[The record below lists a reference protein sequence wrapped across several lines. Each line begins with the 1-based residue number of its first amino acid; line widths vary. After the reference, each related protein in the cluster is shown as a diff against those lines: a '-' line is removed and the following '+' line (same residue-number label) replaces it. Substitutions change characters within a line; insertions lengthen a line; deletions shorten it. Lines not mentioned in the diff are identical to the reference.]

1 MTSRPGLAELRAT
14 AGWHFFVIAF
24 LGRLP
29 VAMNV
34 VGVLTLVAAARGSI
48 AEAGI
53 ASATL
58 GVASGLGGPVL
69 GAAADRWGQRW
80 VLSTVA
86 VLNASALAGVV
97 VASYA
102 DVSFAVLVAA
112 CLAAGLTSPQIS
124 PLTRARWMA
133 LLVGDGSATAGEAG
147 SATAGEA
154 GRATGGTTGAAVGRA
169 RLSAAM
175 SYEGMADELSFVG
188 GPVLVGVL
196 ATAVGPAVP
205 VVVAAAVT
213 AVFVV
218 AFAWHPTAAAVR
230 PNGRMARAAHR
241 ESRAGRPSLLRV
253 RVLLPVGGMFFMGAF
268 FGGALVSLTEFMDQR
283 DAGAQTGLVYG
294 CMGVTSA
301 IFALAVVRLPERF
314 PLAARWLAA
323 AAVVLVAS
331 LAMPLVGTVWAM
343 ALVLLLAGAAAG
355 PLLVTMNSVGA
366 EAAPPRRMAT
376 TMTLL
381 SSGITV
387 GQALASAITGGLAQ
401 HGGFAAAAIGVVVAA
416 AAGVLLAAADV
427 VATRRRARRAS
438 APERSEA
445 DPREPRALEEGEPA

>member
-1 MTSRPGLAELRAT
+1 MTSRPGFAELRAT
-14 AGWHFFVIAF
+14 AGWHFFVVAF
-24 LGRLP
+24 VGRLP

-80 VLSTVA
+80 VLSSVA
-86 VLNASALAGVV
+86 VLNAGALAGVV

-102 DVSFAVLVAA
+102 DVPFAVVVGA

-133 LLVGDGSATAGEAG
+133 LLVGDGGAGVGTGIAASA
-147 SATAGEA
+147 
-154 GRATGGTTGAAVGRA
+154 AAGRA
-169 RLSAAM
+169 RLSVAM

-196 ATAVGPAVP
+196 ATAAGPAVP
-205 VVVAAAVT
+205 VVVAAVVT
-213 AVFVV
+213 VVFVI

-230 PNGRMARAAHR
+230 PNARLARQAHR
-241 ESRAGRPSLLRV
+241 EARVDRPSLLRV
-253 RVLLPVGGMFFMGAF
+253 RVLLPIGGMFFMGGF
-268 FGGALVSLTEFMDQR
+268 FGAALVSLTTFMEQR

-301 IFALAVVRLPERF
+301 IFALAMVRLPERF
-314 PLAARWLAA
+314 RLAARWLAA
-323 AAVVLVAS
+323 AAVVLVAA
-331 LAMPLVGTVWAM
+331 LVMPFVGTVWAM

-355 PLLVTMNSVGA
+355 PLLVTLNSVGA

-401 HGGFAAAAIGVVVAA
+401 HGGFATAAIGVAVAA
-416 AAGVLLAAADV
+416 AAGVLLAAADI
-427 VATRRRARRAS
+427 VATRRRVPRTPPPRRVDTE
-438 APERSEA
+438 ER
-445 DPREPRALEEGEPA
+445 RELEEGEPA

>member
-1 MTSRPGLAELRAT
+1 MVERRSPFAELRAT

-133 LLVGDGSATAGEAG
+133 LLVGDGSETGSSSASTTASAAG
-147 SATAGEA
+147 SAS
-154 GRATGGTTGAAVGRA
+154 GTAVGRA

-196 ATAVGPAVP
+196 ATAAGPAVP

-301 IFALAVVRLPERF
+301 ICALAVVRLPERF

-427 VATRRRARRAS
+427 LATRSRARRAS

-445 DPREPRALEEGEPA
+445 DPRDPRALEEGEPA

>member
-1 MTSRPGLAELRAT
+1 MSGGRSGFGELRAT
-14 AGWHFFVIAF
+14 AGWHFFVVAF

-34 VGVLTLVAAARGSI
+34 VGVLTLVAVARGSI
-48 AEAGI
+48 AEAGL

-58 GVASGLGGPVL
+58 GVASGVGGPLL

-80 VLSTVA
+80 VLSVVA
-86 VLNASALAGVV
+86 VLNAGALAAVV
-97 VASYA
+97 VVSYA
-102 DVSFAVLVAA
+102 AVPLAVLVGA
-112 CLAAGLTSPQIS
+112 CLLAGATSPQIS

-133 LLVGDGSATAGEAG
+133 LLVDGSPAGA
-147 SATAGEA
+147 S
-154 GRATGGTTGAAVGRA
+154 RS

-196 ATAVGPAVP
+196 ATTAGPAVP
-205 VVVAAAVT
+205 VVVAAGLT

-230 PNGRMARAAHR
+230 PTPRIARQAHL
-241 ESRAGRPSLLRV
+241 EASAVRPSLLRV
-253 RVLLPVGGMFFMGAF
+253 RVLLPIGGMFFMGGV
-268 FGGALVSLTEFMDQR
+268 FGAALVSLTAFMGQR
-283 DAGAQTGLVYG
+283 GAEEQTGLVYG
-294 CMGVTSA
+294 CMGVSSA
-301 IFALAVVRLPERF
+301 IFALAVMRLPERF
-314 PLAARWLAA
+314 GLAARWLVAAALVLAA
-323 AAVVLVAS
+323 AAV
-331 LAMPLVGTVWAM
+331 MPLAGTVPAM

-355 PLLVTMNSVGA
+355 PLLVTLNSVGA

-387 GQALASAITGGLAQ
+387 GQALASAASGAAAD
-401 HGGFAAAAIGVVVAA
+401 HGGFAAATWWTIAAA
-416 AAGVLLAAADV
+416 AAGVLLAAANLGI
-427 VATRRRARRAS
+427 ARRPATLGEGRV
-438 APERSEA
+438 PPVP
-445 DPREPRALEEGEPA
+445 DLDEGEPA